1 MFIEFGIKD
10 FIDILLVAFLLYY
23 TYKLMKASG
32 SINVFT
38 GILVFIML
46 WLIVSQVLEM
56 KLLGSIFDKL
66 VSVGVLALIV
76 LFQEEIRRFL
86 LTLGSHSHASR
97 LIRFFTGGDKEE
109 MGHDDI
115 MPIVMACMSMG
126 KQKVGALIVLEH
138 NLPLDDVVRTGEVI
152 DANINQRLIENV
164 FFKNSPLHDG
174 AMVVSKKR
182 IKAAGCILP
191 VSHNLDIPKELG
203 LRHRAAM
210 GISQVSDAHAIIVS
224 EETGAISVAYKGP
237 KNWKACSL
245 RKYRAYCLQI
255 GKDTFPA
262 GKVSFFLVFC
272 TEMLSFLYT
281 VYNITCFRMILP
293 SVVC

>member
-1 MFIEFGIKD
+1 MFFEFGIKD

-38 GILVFIML
+38 GILVFIL
-46 WLIVSQVLEM
+46 IWLVVSQVLEM

-76 LFQEEIRRFL
+76 LFQDEIRRFL
-86 LTLGSHSHASR
+86 LTLGSHQHASA
-97 LIRFFTGGDKEE
+97 LVRFFTGNKKESME
-109 MGHDDI
+109 HDEI
-115 MPIVMACMSMG
+115 MPVVMACNG
-126 KQKVGALIVLEH
+126 LFLK
-138 NLPLDDVVRTGEVI
+138 
-152 DANINQRLIENV
+152 NI

-174 AMVVSKKR
+174 AMVISKKR

-224 EETGAISVAYKGP
+224 EETGSISVAYKGQFYLRLS
-237 KNWKACSL
+237 AEELESL
-245 RKYRAYCLQI
+245 LTKEI
-255 GKDTFPA
+255 
-262 GKVSFFLVFC
+262 
-272 TEMLSFLYT
+272 
-281 VYNITCFRMILP
+281 
-293 SVVC
+293 